1 MSKQDIPDLVLE
13 LQSIKA
19 EYYRFSIQL
28 RVPHEEIVAWEQQF
42 QRDANRMLGEILQF
56 LFANDHNPMETLY
69 TALQNIDQPKLADEL
84 KLKYG
89 GAQGNNVV
97 IYKYLYIIHNG
108 QKKTRIENKSN
119 IWSCVMFLFKTINS
133 KP

>member
-19 EYYRFSIQL
+19 EYYQFSIQL
-28 RVPHEEIVAWEQQF
+28 RVPHEEIVALEQQF

-56 LFANDHNPMETLY
+56 LLANDRNPMETLY
-69 TALQNIDQPKLADEL
+69 TALLKIDQPILGKKL

-89 GAQGNNVV
+89 GAQGNNVESFIS
-97 IYKYLYIIHNG
+97 IYILYTNG
-108 QKKTRIENKSN
+108 KKELELKTRAIYGH
-119 IWSCVMFLFKTINS
+119 V
-133 KP
+133 